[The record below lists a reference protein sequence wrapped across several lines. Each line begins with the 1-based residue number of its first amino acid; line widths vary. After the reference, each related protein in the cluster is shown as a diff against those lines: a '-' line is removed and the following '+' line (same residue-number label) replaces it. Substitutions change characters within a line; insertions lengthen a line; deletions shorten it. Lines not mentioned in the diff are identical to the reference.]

1 MRPPAEKTG
10 GRAKAR
16 KGARRM
22 PVAQEGDER
31 RGKLRKAAGRRKQP
45 LIRGFLNGATRP
57 RAARTSSMRR
67 RQTRGTETS

>member
-10 GRAKAR
+10 GRAKAN

-57 RAARTSSMRR
+57 RAARTSSVPEEANA
-67 RQTRGTETS
+67 GN

>member
-1 MRPPAEKTG
+1 MRPSARKAV

-57 RAARTSSMRR
+57 RAARTSSVPEEANA
-67 RQTRGTETS
+67 GN

>member
-1 MRPPAEKTG
+1 MRPPAEKSG

-31 RGKLRKAAGRRKQP
+31 RGKLRKAAGRRKRP

-57 RAARTSSMRR
+57 RAARTSSVPEEANA
-67 RQTRGTETS
+67 GN

>member
-1 MRPPAEKTG
+1 MRPPAEKSG

-57 RAARTSSMRR
+57 RAARTSSVPEEANA
-67 RQTRGTETS
+67 GN